1 MADEAKN
8 ASPKPDDNAAA
19 PQMPKI
25 SIMPKPEPLKVN
37 MTEAKAESKPEE
49 SSPSVAP
56 APAMPKMEKA
66 AESKPAEKPKPEA
79 KPVATAET
87 KEDNVFTQLF
97 GDDKV
102 MQTSDMIETVDK
114 KEKTSKKSIFSKK
127 PSLKSIKKKQA
138 DKASKVQSG
147 KIMLR
152 VSLILLAL
160 TGGFFYTQNNADFTL
175 LGTNPAQ
182 KVAIA
187 EESLVDEQAEVHVQ
201 EHLTATLLLDQFS
214 ANADAYLYNSAQA
227 DSDVNSS
234 NKQEEFAQAAED
246 SKNEVALLLAD
257 AQNYIE
263 TSITPDHKVAANTLV
278 SELVEALQGKI
289 GEVDEATLAQ
299 DIQDLQTTR
308 SIIQNDSFRSSLAGA
323 NLEDLDDDTI
333 EGLFNSYNELNQ
345 STQALIGQIRA
356 GRTQWSKYFSE
367 IETLTKKTDPLFNTE
382 FPGSITLT
390 SIRFE
395 NGSISISGE
404 TSTDDTK
411 NFTLVSNY
419 IDTLESS
426 SSFTNVE
433 DRSYTKNAGEEDYTG
448 QFRISLDL
456 E

>member
-1 MADEAKN
+1 MADDAQNTPAQPENN
-8 ASPKPDDNAAA
+8 AEA
-19 PQMPKI
+19 PQMPQI

-37 MTEAKAESKPEE
+37 LEEAKKA
-49 SSPSVAP
+49 AP
-56 APAMPKMEKA
+56 APAPA
-66 AESKPAEKPKPEA
+66 ATPAPAAKPVEKPKPEA
-79 KPVATAET
+79 KADT

-102 MQTSDMIETVDK
+102 MQTSSMIETVDK

-127 PSLKSIKKKQA
+127 PSIKSIKKKQSS
-138 DKASKVQSG
+138 KGSKVQSG

-152 VSLILLAL
+152 VSLLVLIV
-160 TGGFFYTQNNADFTL
+160 TGGFFYTQNNANFTL

-187 EESLVDEQAEVHVQ
+187 EDSLVEEQAEVHVQ

-214 ANADAYLYNSAQA
+214 ANADAYLYNLAQSE
-227 DSDVNSS
+227 SDVNSS
-234 NKQEEFAQAAED
+234 NKQEEFSEAADD
-246 SKNEVALLLAD
+246 SKAEVTQLLAE

-278 SELVEALQGKI
+278 SELVEALQGKA

-308 SIIQNDSFRSSLAGA
+308 SIIQNDSFRTSLAGA

-333 EGLFNSYNELNQ
+333 ESLFNSYNELNQ

-395 NGSISISGE
+395 NGSISISGQ

-433 DRSYTKNAGEEDYTG
+433 DRSYNKNAGDEDYTG